1 MMEKIRNSY
10 TNEVVKAFAKCQ
22 LKATKKLEGYHYDR
36 GAQIPGDRSPSD

>member
-1 MMEKIRNSY
+1 MEKTRNAY

-22 LKATKKLEGYHYDR
+22 MKATKEPEGYHYDR